1 MRQRDCGWNTHTRF
15 SKGGAPK
22 SNKLGVGGY
31 NQSLGESKA

>member
-22 SNKLGVGGY
+22 SNKIGGWWI
-31 NQSLGESKA
+31 